1 MSVIS
6 NTSESATSTSTEG
19 FQIDSFVNQTLENST
34 DFSLEKGNSTVSDD
48 NEVFFVKKVKHIKDN
63 SIDIQSSNQPT
74 FELFFAFI
82 L

>member
-19 FQIDSFVNQTLENST
+19 FQIDSFVNHTLENST

-48 NEVFFVKKVKHIKDN
+48 NEVF
-63 SIDIQSSNQPT
+63 
-74 FELFFAFI
+74 L
-82 L
+82 

>member
-48 NEVFFVKKVKHIKDN
+48 NEVFFVKKVKHIKDKIYN
-63 SIDIQSSNQPT
+63 KYSIFKPT
-74 FELFFAFI
+74 NV
-82 L
+82 